1 MNLNRNDL
9 RKIQY
14 DFNSI
19 ANRLLQADFQDYS
32 DVLFK
37 FLRYMETTPIIF
49 DYIVGCGPCELD
61 LGQEVKEVQTSR
73 ALFETGE
80 TDEEEVRNVY
90 AILRHIVDNR
100 IEVPYL
106 AMWYSSSNK
115 YQDKVKSF
123 NERFVMVL
131 IRHIEKYLTKVGI
144 DMGLDD
150 KVTYNVSVQNGQAI
164 IATENATV
172 MAANNVGIKGS
183 ELEKLVEAVR
193 VAMDGVPPEEQETV
207 SDSLEA
213 IQSEAMASKPKKGIL
228 KTAMAA
234 LQGVKGTVEFAAAV
248 ATLIQFISPLVV

>member
-49 DYIVGCGPCELD
+49 DYIVGCGSCELD

-100 IEVPYL
+100 IEVHYL

-144 DMGLDD
+144 DMGLND
-150 KVTYNVSVQNGQAI
+150 KITYNVSVQNGQAI
-164 IATENATV
+164 IAMESATV
-172 MAANNVGIKGS
+172 MATNKVGIDS
-183 ELEKLVEAVR
+183 FELEKLIKAVR
-193 VAMDGVPPEEQETV
+193 TSANDVAPEEQEIV

-213 IQSEAMASKPKKGIL
+213 IRSEAVAQKPKKGIL
-228 KTAMAA
+228 KTAMVA